1 MLLLLLCVFRFGV
14 NHVYCW
20 HGLPAYWGGIMP
32 GAPALGPAGQTGKL
46 VYPKPTASIAE
57 VEPSLLWSPAV
68 LAGEA
73 REQSLA
79 CRNEVVAEMACNLQ
93 YHASMQ
99 SRTKSQA
106 DFASLLGF
114 SNTQ

>member
-1 MLLLLLCVFRFGV
+1 MFLTWGCECMLLLLLCVFRFGV

-73 REQSLA
+73 MKQS
-79 CRNEVVAEMACNLQ
+79 
-93 YHASMQ
+93 
-99 SRTKSQA
+99 K
-106 DFASLLGF
+106 
-114 SNTQ
+114 